1 MTHPPETAPPL
12 EAAPHAFRQVPRT
25 GVIYVMS
32 EAARHGYQP
41 DDPSWANLGQG
52 APETGPI
59 PDGPAR
65 VSRVDIDE
73 HDCEYAPVVGIPELR
88 DAVANLYN
96 QRYRQGM
103 RSQYTRENVAIV
115 AGGRTGLTRVVSTLG
130 RAHLGHFLPDYTAYE
145 ELLDCFGAFVPIPI
159 MLDPDHRYR
168 FTHKDLEAE
177 ILGRGLSGL
186 LLSNPSN
193 PTGKVV
199 RGDALAAWLDTGRRL
214 DCALIFDEFY
224 SHYAYVGD
232 ELTVSAAAHV
242 DDVNTDP
249 VVILD
254 GLTKNWRYPG
264 FRVAWVVAPRSI
276 IEAVTSAG
284 SFLDGGCARPMQRA
298 ALPLLDRAVAD
309 AEARAIQ
316 RMFRAKRERM
326 IAGLEE
332 IGVQVDLPPQGGFY
346 CWGNLSRLPE
356 GLRTGME
363 LFRAALGEGVIVVPG
378 EFFDVDPGHRRGG
391 RPSRFRH
398 YARFSFGPSPAVL
411 DRGIAGLSRLVKRA
425 T

>member
-1 MTHPPETAPPL
+1 MTQPPEPALPL
-12 EAAPHAFRQVPRT
+12 ESAPHAFRQVPRT
-25 GVIYVMS
+25 GVIYVMN

-41 DDPSWANLGQG
+41 EHPDWANLGQG
-52 APETGPI
+52 APEVGLIPEGPPRI
-59 PDGPAR
+59 TAIE
-65 VSRVDIDE
+65 VDE

-88 DAVANLYN
+88 DAVAALYN
-96 QRYRQGM
+96 ARYRQGKS
-103 RSQYTRENVAIV
+103 SQYTRDNVAIV

-168 FTHKDLEAE
+168 FNQKDLEQE

-193 PTGKVV
+193 PTGKLV
-199 RGDALAAWLDTGRRL
+199 RGEALSSWIDSGRRL

-224 SHYAYVGD
+224 SHYTYVGD

-242 DDVNTDP
+242 EDVNTDP

-264 FRVAWVVAPRSI
+264 FRVAWVVAPRSV
-276 IEAVTSAG
+276 IESVASAG

-298 ALPLLDRAVAD
+298 AVPLLDRAVAD

-316 RMFRAKRERM
+316 RSFRVKRERM
-326 IAGLEE
+326 MTGLEAL
-332 IGVQVDLPPQGGFY
+332 GVRVDLPPQGGFY
-346 CWGNLSRLPE
+346 CWGELSRLPE

-363 LFRAALGEGVIVVPG
+363 LFRAALSEGVIVVPG

-398 YARFSFGPSPAVL
+398 YARFSFGPSLPVL
-411 DRGIAGLSRLVKRA
+411 DRGLAGLERLVRRA
-425 T
+425 R